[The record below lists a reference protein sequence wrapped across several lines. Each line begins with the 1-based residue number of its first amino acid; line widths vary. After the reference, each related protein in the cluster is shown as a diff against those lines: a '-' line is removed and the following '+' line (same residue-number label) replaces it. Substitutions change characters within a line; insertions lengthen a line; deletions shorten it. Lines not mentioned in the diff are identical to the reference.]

1 MGKKKIA
8 TYFAGADITRRIAM
22 ILIIGA
28 MLTVAFFVVYKAI
41 NTPEK
46 VVKDRITA
54 YTREYYEEYYYEKT
68 KASIPEANF
77 ESVMRQ
83 YTERGI
89 NDGYV
94 TLRQLML
101 YDGGRFSSELN
112 AISDYCD
119 LDKTYVEIFPT
130 KPYGKTD
137 YRTNYKYS
145 CNF

>member
-1 MGKKKIA
+1 MA
-8 TYFAGADITRRIAM
+8 TVVVFA
-22 ILIIGA
+22 L
-28 MLTVAFFVVYKAI
+28 YKAI

-46 VVKDRITA
+46 VVKDRIA
-54 YTREYYEEYYYEKT
+54 GYTREYYEEYFHPKT
-68 KASIPEANF
+68 KASVAEENF
-77 ESVMRQ
+77 EEIMRK
-83 YTERGI
+83 YTERGLD
-89 NDGYV
+89 DGRV

-119 LDKTYVEIFPT
+119 LDKTYVEIYPT

-137 YRTNYKYS
+137 YRVNYKYS